1 LHDNRIRAICRIN
14 GGGIAVLTTERKA
27 LILDTLGKEGRIIA
41 KEFSYKLNLSE
52 DTIRRDLRELAGE
65 GLLQRVHGGAL
76 PASKALADLP
86 TRRKISVAD
95 KSAIANAAAA
105 MVKEGQIVF
114 LDGGTT
120 AVAVARALPLH
131 LRATVATHSPDV
143 AVALLNHPHIAIEL
157 IGGRIYKHS
166 NVAVGS
172 VAMEGIARMRVDVY
186 FMGVTGIH
194 LDHGL
199 TTGDREEAA
208 MKRAISR
215 QSAETIILASSE
227 KLGAVSAYHVID
239 LDQVDGFIVEK
250 SCKSEVID
258 SIKKQGRSVVHASD

>member
-1 LHDNRIRAICRIN
+1 M
-14 GGGIAVLTTERKA
+14 LTTERKA
-27 LILDTLGKEGRIIA
+27 LILDTLGKEGRVVA
-41 KEFSYKLNLSE
+41 KEFSHKLNLSE

-76 PASKALADLP
+76 PASQALADLS
-86 TRRKISVAD
+86 TRRKVSVAD
-95 KSAIANAAAA
+95 KCAIAKAAAA

-120 AVAVARALPLH
+120 AVAVARALPLD

-143 AVALLNHPHIAIEL
+143 AVALLDHSDVEIEL

-166 NVAVGS
+166 NVAVGA
-172 VAMEGIARMRVDVY
+172 VAMDGIAQLRADIY

-194 LDHGL
+194 IDHGL

-208 MKRAISR
+208 IKRAISR

-227 KLGAVSAYHVID
+227 KLGAVSAYHVVD
-239 LDQVDGFIVEK
+239 LDQVEGVIVEK
-250 SCKSEVID
+250 SCTSDVIN
-258 SIKKQGRSVVHASD
+258 SIKKRGISIVHAAG